1 MWAALGTG
9 SSSVPTSV
17 GHSGIRIIPNVPLAQ
32 LSSSYQGDWSGSHCS
47 LVTPENTPVC
57 RLRGLERD
65 AQGGGNQIQQG
76 IHVKIKHSRTGSSPA
91 GNGQEG
97 GICHHSLG
105 LHC

>member
-57 RLRGLERD
+57 VDLEGLREMLREEG
-65 AQGGGNQIQQG
+65 
-76 IHVKIKHSRTGSSPA
+76 SRSSR
-91 GNGQEG
+91 E
-97 GICHHSLG
+97 ST
-105 LHC
+105 